1 MFGKREFE
9 FFLCSYVI
17 NKNNCNM
24 KQLALFTI
32 SFFISLSLFAQEPGN
47 NLRKSLAQ
55 IQQSFPNLKYLHED
69 KGYKVYKSSGE
80 DEDFTTFYF
89 NNNGLLVG
97 EYTYIFDYSGSGY
110 ITDLYNS
117 LFNRFAKYGVKH
129 KRSTSPSY
137 DVTFFYFSNFI
148 VKFAN
153 YHTQLQI
160 YYELNGLHI
169 NVNALQARPP
179 RY

>member
-1 MFGKREFE
+1 M
-9 FFLCSYVI
+9 
-17 NKNNCNM
+17 
-24 KQLALFTI
+24 
-32 SFFISLSLFAQEPGN
+32 SLFAQSPGN
-47 NLRKSLAQ
+47 NLGKSLAQ
-55 IQQSFPNLKYLHED
+55 IQQDFPNLKPLGDD
-69 KGYKVYKSSGE
+69 KGYKVYKSSADG
-80 DEDFTTFYF
+80 DDFTSFYF
-89 NNNGLLVG
+89 SNGRLVG

-117 LFNRFAKYGVKH
+117 LLNRFAKYGVKH

-169 NVNALQARPP
+169 NINALQARPP

>member
-1 MFGKREFE
+1 
-9 FFLCSYVI
+9 
-17 NKNNCNM
+17 M

-32 SFFISLSLFAQEPGN
+32 SLFISMSLFAQEPGN

-55 IQQSFPNLKYLHED
+55 IQQSFPDLKYLHED

-117 LFNRFAKYGVKH
+117 LLNRFAKYGVKH

-153 YHTQLQI
+153 YHTQLQM

-169 NVNALQARPP
+169 NINALQARPP

>member
-1 MFGKREFE
+1 
-9 FFLCSYVI
+9 
-17 NKNNCNM
+17 M
-24 KQLALFTI
+24 KHY
-32 SFFISLSLFAQEPGN
+32 SLLVLSLILSMSLFAQSPGN
-47 NLRKSLAQ
+47 NLGKSLAQ
-55 IQQSFPNLKYLHED
+55 IQQDFPNLKPLGDD
-69 KGYKVYKSSGE
+69 KGYKVYKSSADG
-80 DEDFTTFYF
+80 DDFTSFYF
-89 NNNGLLVG
+89 SNGRLVG

-117 LFNRFAKYGVKH
+117 LLNRFAKYGVKH

-169 NVNALQARPP
+169 NINALQARPP